1 MKSATRW
8 AAIISLALSS
18 QASGGDLRET
28 VLRNAAL
35 KAGIVPVTETH
46 VPVSPQLAAI
56 GKLLF
61 ESKKLSLDQETA
73 CASCHVDRFGSGDG
87 LPNAIGTEGHGLGR
101 ERMNSGGDII
111 PRNTLPFWGRGG
123 KGFDVFFWDGKVDA
137 SNGHLV
143 SQFAGQEPSN
153 DPLVI
158 AVHLPPVQIG
168 EMITDTA
175 QNDRLE
181 QESVTTAYEVYDV
194 LADRIRRDELLGNQ
208 LADATQKSI
217 SELRFLDVANA
228 IAAFIRSNFR
238 LKQTRFHKF
247 VFGGASLDADELAG
261 GLIFYGKAGC
271 AACHNGPYFSDLRFH
286 AVPFPQAGFGPNG
299 FGIDYGRF
307 NVTLDVADR
316 SRFRTP
322 PLYNVSKTGPYSH
335 SGSVANLDDAIQAH
349 IDPLAIYR
357 PDLMTA
363 TQRVDFYEM
372 LKIWSDEPITS
383 VRLSDLER
391 QQLILFLEALTY
403 DSDEAVREVE

>member
-143 SQFAGQEPSN
+143 SQFAGQEP
-153 DPLVI
+153 
-158 AVHLPPVQIG
+158 
-168 EMITDTA
+168 
-175 QNDRLE
+175 
-181 QESVTTAYEVYDV
+181 
-194 LADRIRRDELLGNQ
+194 
-208 LADATQKSI
+208 
-217 SELRFLDVANA
+217 
-228 IAAFIRSNFR
+228 
-238 LKQTRFHKF
+238 
-247 VFGGASLDADELAG
+247 
-261 GLIFYGKAGC
+261 
-271 AACHNGPYFSDLRFH
+271 
-286 AVPFPQAGFGPNG
+286 
-299 FGIDYGRF
+299 
-307 NVTLDVADR
+307 
-316 SRFRTP
+316 
-322 PLYNVSKTGPYSH
+322 
-335 SGSVANLDDAIQAH
+335 
-349 IDPLAIYR
+349 
-357 PDLMTA
+357 
-363 TQRVDFYEM
+363 
-372 LKIWSDEPITS
+372 
-383 VRLSDLER
+383 
-391 QQLILFLEALTY
+391 
-403 DSDEAVREVE
+403 